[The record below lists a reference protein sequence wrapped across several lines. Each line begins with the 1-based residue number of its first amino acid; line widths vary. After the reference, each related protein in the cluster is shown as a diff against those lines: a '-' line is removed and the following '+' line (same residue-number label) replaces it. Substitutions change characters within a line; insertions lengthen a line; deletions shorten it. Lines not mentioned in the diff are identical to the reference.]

1 MVEFGGTCICFGD
14 FTMKMRLLLALAF
27 AFTSSTSCFAAQK
40 KQSAADLIQN
50 AREGVVL
57 IGQGLKESK
66 TDTKS
71 KTVAPFVKTLKE
83 VDSSL
88 KKASEQVKAKD
99 KGANKTIA
107 DAAKS
112 ARTLEVTFSRSG
124 IKDAKVK
131 QGVSAVN
138 DSVLLVTRSVL
149 GGGVEKASKQDKAA
163 FDKSK
168 GEYAKLQEKQKE
180 MDKQLTALKSKLA
193 ADPKADPALVKTV
206 EKMQR
211 ESKLVSSSPYSADSF
226 VDALLLVADI
236 AGLFDGWSYYVSP
249 AYASQWNALDSL
261 TNYSNG
267 WMNDVW
273 VVVPYDVTYY
283 TETFDVPADLYEVQ
297 MSPADM
303 VTYDTYL
310 ATSYNDVDWGPSSQE
325 VGHFSD
331 VDVSSSDMSY
341 LQDETIDVAMQDEE
355 DTEETT
361 ESLTEDSDH
370 DGVADAQD
378 TDDDNDGVS
387 DGDEAAANVGQDD
400 EDEDEAAD
408 SQEEDSHDEASAA
421 DEGGDGE
428 E

>member
-163 FDKSK
+163 LDKSK

-180 MDKQLTALKSKLA
+180 MDKQLTALK
-193 ADPKADPALVKTV
+193 
-206 EKMQR
+206 
-211 ESKLVSSSPYSADSF
+211 YSADSF
-226 VDALLLVADI
+226 VNALLLVADI

-261 TNYSNG
+261 TSYSNG

-361 ESLTEDSDH
+361 ESLSEDSDH